1 MQHRQ
6 HNIDGVVVVHR
17 FDGASS
23 RADKPAELVVEIPHG
38 ATQTRHFE
46 ALRARLTGPFPADL
60 VDFFHVNTDVGA
72 PEVGLQLAAQ
82 YVQAHS
88 DHSVEVLV
96 CQIPRTFIDTNR
108 VIDDTTR
115 PTTSTATGMTPGVV
129 QYVREASDLALLID
143 LAKQYQQAC
152 ATALLPTLSSGGR
165 AIMLH
170 TYAPRSVDVVV
181 DEQIVQRLHD
191 AYTAEQYEQWP
202 LRAPVDVITTTPE
215 GEQFGDPAWIAR
227 LQQAAS
233 DDDLT
238 MAVSGAYGLH
248 PSTAAYVWA
257 TRFIGQTL
265 CVELRRD
272 LLVEQFT
279 PFAQMQTN
287 EKAVERFAAVL
298 LRSLS
303 TAMHP

>member
-6 HNIDGVVVVHR
+6 HAIDGVVVVHR
-17 FDGASS
+17 FDGADSS
-23 RADKPAELVVEIPHG
+23 ADAVAALVIEIPHG
-38 ATQTRHFE
+38 ATRTQHFE
-46 ALRARLTGPFPADL
+46 ALRAKLVGPFPDDL

-72 PEVGLQLAAQ
+72 PEVGLQLAAD

-88 DHSVEVLV
+88 NRSVEVLV

-108 VIDDTTR
+108 VVDDNTV

-129 QYVREASDLALLID
+129 SYVREASDLALLID
-143 LAKQYQQAC
+143 LAKQYQRAC
-152 ATALLPTLSSGGR
+152 EAALLPTLSAGGR
-165 AIMLH
+165 AVMLH

-181 DEQIVQRLHD
+181 DENIVTRLREAYSPEQVQR
-191 AYTAEQYEQWP
+191 WP
-202 LRAPVDVITTTPE
+202 LRPPVDAITTTPD
-215 GEQFGDPAWIAR
+215 GVQCCDPAWIAR
-227 LQQAAS
+227 LQQAVS

-238 MAVSGAYGLH
+238 MAVSGTYGLH

-257 TRFIGQTL
+257 TRFMGQTL

-272 LLVEQFT
+272 LVVEEFM

-287 EKAVERFAAVL
+287 TLAVERFASLL
-298 LRSLS
+298 LRSL
-303 TAMHP
+303 